1 MKWID
6 IENSNLPKLIKF
18 SKLCG
23 QNIKK
28 AKAQTHSK
36 DRKSRCTYVLHTQY
50 ISKSMI
56 MTKTAIAII
65 LTIFIDI
72 FMIITAKM
80 GEMDASNQ
88 AELGVEWLEVG
99 KGDF

>member
-1 MKWID
+1 
-6 IENSNLPKLIKF
+6 
-18 SKLCG
+18 
-23 QNIKK
+23 
-28 AKAQTHSK
+28 
-36 DRKSRCTYVLHTQY
+36 
-50 ISKSMI
+50 MI
-56 MTKTAIAII
+56 MTKTVIAII

-72 FMIITAKM
+72 CMIITAKM